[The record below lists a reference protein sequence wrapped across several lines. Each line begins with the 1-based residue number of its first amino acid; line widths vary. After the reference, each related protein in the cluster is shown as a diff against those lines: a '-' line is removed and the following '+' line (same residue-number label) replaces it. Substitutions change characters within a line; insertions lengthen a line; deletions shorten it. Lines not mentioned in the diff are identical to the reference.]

1 MSEQTETVK
10 LYWPGQSMP
19 TEVRHCREVQLD
31 GAEVEYVDMA
41 GYRHTARPLAYEV
54 VGEEAE

>member
-1 MSEQTETVK
+1 VEETHTLK

-19 TEVRHCREVQLD
+19 TEVRHCRAVVLD
-31 GAEVEYVDMA
+31 NGEVEYVDMS

-54 VGEEAE
+54 VGDEAE